1 MRQVAAVF
9 ALGIALAALPQLSSL
24 DALTGAAL
32 TLAIGVITAVLAA
45 GRGAL
50 SIAFGALGA
59 LAYTY
64 LAPRAPELAAAVFV
78 AGAHGA
84 RSLRGRTLPLRGAHA
99 LASLVAGLL
108 AGLVLARYQSA
119 DAGVLA
125 AAAVVAGLLSAT
137 PLAIPADDPTTFA
150 LAGLA
155 SESDEPA
162 RSLLFRAVAV
172 RRRVDAATM
181 EVLPD
186 KVAEQL
192 ENSWSAL
199 LDTARA
205 RATARSTATLLD
217 KRIARFVEVLERIYT
232 AAEERAARAAGLDDK
247 ALLQAKMEGDRLE
260 AEVSALIE
268 VSTSVRVESEPSASA
283 DQSATASNA
292 AADVPPQTAA
302 TNYNASPNI

>member
-1 MRQVAAVF
+1 MRPIASVI
-9 ALGIALAALPQLSSL
+9 ALGLALAALPHTASL
-24 DALTGAAL
+24 DALSGAAL
-32 TLAIGVITAVLAA
+32 TLAVGILAAVLAS
-45 GRGAL
+45 GRSAL

-64 LAPRAPELAAAVFV
+64 LAPKAPELAAAVFV

-84 RSLRGRTLPLRGAHA
+84 RSLRGRTLALRGAHT

-108 AGLVLARYQSA
+108 AGLVLARYQGA

-125 AAAVVAGLLSAT
+125 AAALVAGLLSAAS
-137 PLAIPADDPTTFA
+137 LAIPADDPTTFA

-181 EVLPD
+181 EVLPP

-192 ENSWSAL
+192 ETSWSAL

-205 RATARSTATLLD
+205 RATARSAAASLLD

-268 VSTSVRVESEPSASA
+268 VSAGVRVEPEASVKPTQSSDEQNHSAASPS
-283 DQSATASNA
+283 
-292 AADVPPQTAA
+292 VAA
-302 TNYNASPNI
+302 TTPLAN